1 MNIESVLQGEQLVL
15 RPLGVVDAS
24 ERYLSWLRDPEVVR
38 HLEVRRSPPETVE
51 DLMQFITGNRESP
64 DSLLLGIFLQ
74 VDGRHI
80 GNIRLTS
87 IDMHHGNADVGILI
101 GDKTQWRKGFA
112 ASAIRLLAGYAFN
125 TLGLMKLAASC
136 YADNHGSCKSFLSAG
151 FSEEGRRVGHCL
163 RDGLR
168 QDIILFGLTA
178 PLPAT
183 HTVAVLQAR
192 YGSSRLPGKVLKPLL
207 GRPML
212 ARQIER
218 LRRSRC
224 ITNLVVATSNRP
236 EDDPI
241 AKMCV
246 EEGVSCY
253 RGSLDDVLDRFYR
266 AVEHLRPKTLVRLT
280 GDCPLADPNVIDAC
294 VDFFRKGSFDYAT
307 NAIQPTF
314 PDGLDVEVM
323 SFDCLEH
330 AWREARL
337 PSEREHVTPF
347 IYAHPERFR
356 IGHFRQENDQSR
368 MRWTVDEPGD
378 LEFTRAVYAALYPGN
393 PYFAM
398 PEILALLDAN
408 PELQELNSR
417 HKRNEGLEKSRQS
430 DAAWL
435 ATRSTRYARSE
446 EFLERAERT
455 IPLGSQTFSKSRTQY
470 PYGVSPFFI
479 QRGSGCH
486 VWDVDGNEYV
496 DFINGLAAITLGYN
510 DPDVTAAVSEQLKE
524 GVIFSLPHPIEM
536 QVAEKIVELV
546 PSAEMVRFGKNGSD
560 ATSGAI
566 RVARAFTGRDH
577 VAVCG
582 YHGWQDWYI
591 GTTAR
596 NRGVPQAT
604 RDLSHTWS
612 YNDLD
617 SLAKLFQEYPQQIA
631 AVILEPM
638 NVVEPAP
645 GFLESVKELTH
656 KHGALLVFDETVTGF
671 RYAIGGAQQYFG
683 VLPDLATFGKG
694 LANGYPV
701 SAVAGRADV
710 MKLMEEVFFSFTFGG
725 ETLSLAAALA
735 TMKKL
740 ERKPVTETLYKQ
752 GRKILGRLGELI
764 AEAEADDF
772 LGVAG
777 NPTWSFLL
785 IKDAGAY
792 TQWHIKTLFLQ
803 EMFCRGILTIGTHNM
818 SYSHA
823 DEDLDKLFA
832 AYSEVIPM
840 LTQAIRHNKLESL
853 LRCEPLQPLF
863 KVR

>member
-1 MNIESVLQGEQLVL
+1 
-15 RPLGVVDAS
+15 
-24 ERYLSWLRDPEVVR
+24 
-38 HLEVRRSPPETVE
+38 
-51 DLMQFITGNRESP
+51 
-64 DSLLLGIFLQ
+64 
-74 VDGRHI
+74 
-80 GNIRLTS
+80 
-87 IDMHHGNADVGILI
+87 
-101 GDKTQWRKGFA
+101 
-112 ASAIRLLAGYAFN
+112 
-125 TLGLMKLAASC
+125 
-136 YADNHGSCKSFLSAG
+136 
-151 FSEEGRRVGHCL
+151 
-163 RDGLR
+163 
-168 QDIILFGLTA
+168 
-178 PLPAT
+178 
-183 HTVAVLQAR
+183 
-192 YGSSRLPGKVLKPLL
+192 
-207 GRPML
+207 ML

-218 LRRSRC
+218 VRRSRN
-224 ITNLVVATSNRP
+224 ITTLVVATSSGP

-241 AKMCV
+241 AKLCA

-266 AVEHLRPKTLVRLT
+266 AVEYLRPEILVRLT
-280 GDCPLADPNVIDAC
+280 GDCPLTDPNVIDAC
-294 VDFFRKGSFDYAT
+294 IEFFQAGRLDYAT

-323 SFDCLEH
+323 SFGCLEQ

-347 IYAHPERFR
+347 IYAHPERFH
-356 IGHFRQENDQSR
+356 IGHYRQDHDMSY
-368 MRWTVDEPGD
+368 MRWTVDEPAD
-378 LEFTRAVYAALYPGN
+378 LEFVRAVYSALYPGN
-393 PYFAM
+393 PGFAM
-398 PEILALLDAN
+398 SDILALLDAY

-417 HKRNEGLEKSRQS
+417 YQRNEGLTKSRQRDS
-430 DAAWL
+430 DWL
-435 ATRSTRYARSE
+435 AARSGRYSRSE
-446 EFLERAERT
+446 EFLERATRT
-455 IPLGSQTFSKSRTQY
+455 IPLGSQTFSKSKTQY
-470 PYGVSPFFI
+470 PRGVSPFFI

-510 DPDVTAAVSEQLKE
+510 DSDITAAVSEQLKE

-536 QVAEKIVELV
+536 QVAEKLAELV

-596 NRGVPQAT
+596 RRGVPQAT
-604 RDLSHTWS
+604 RDLSHTWN

-617 SLAKLFQEYPQQIA
+617 SLSKLFQEYPQQIA

-645 GFLESVKELTH
+645 GFLESVKELSH

-671 RYAIGGAQQYFG
+671 RYAIGGAQQHFG
-683 VLPDLATFGKG
+683 VLPDIATFGKG

-710 MKLMEEVFFSFTFGG
+710 MRLMEEVFFSFTFGG
-725 ETLSLAAALA
+725 EALSLAAALA
-735 TMKKL
+735 TMEKL
-740 ERKPVTETLYKQ
+740 QREPVTETLYRQ
-752 GRKILGRLGELI
+752 GRKILGRLGTLI
-764 AEAEADDF
+764 TESEAGDF
-772 LGVAG
+772 LSVAG

-792 TQWHIKTLFLQ
+792 SQWQIKTLFLQ
-803 EMFCRGILTIGTHNM
+803 EMFSRGILTIGTHNM

-823 DEDLDKLFA
+823 DEDLKKLFV
-832 AYSEVIPM
+832 AYAEVIPM
-840 LTQAIRHNKLESL
+840 LADAVRHRKLESL

-863 KVR
+863 KIR